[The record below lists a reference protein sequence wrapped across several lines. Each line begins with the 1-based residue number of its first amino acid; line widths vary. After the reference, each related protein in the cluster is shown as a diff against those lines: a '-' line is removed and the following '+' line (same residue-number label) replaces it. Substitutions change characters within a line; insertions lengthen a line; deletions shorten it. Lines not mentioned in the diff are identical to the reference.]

1 MVQLERLDGVAGR
14 EQGASEGP
22 KAGTDLLH
30 RIRSRRTNGLGDLG
44 SKGWFGEKVLP

>member
-1 MVQLERLDGVAGR
+1 LVDFQCLDGVAGS
-14 EQGASEGP
+14 EQGSGEGP

-44 SKGWFGEKVLP
+44 SKGGLGEKVLP